1 MTGLMAKSSLK
12 ITSCFRRLGP
22 AEIAM
27 RRKLRK
33 RLLDCTFNILEQRTP
48 GGDLNILDAK
58 RPRVLLKR
66 INPKTGLIA
75 PPEHKNNNPKI
86 KEHFFCAIIKEL
98 ILRRWGKVSR

>member
-66 INPKTGLIA
+66 INSKMGPIA
-75 PPEHKNNNPKI
+75 PPEHSKV